1 MGETKEPEQKIR
13 TACIYRVFTNLCI
26 QKTGQW
32 IKASQKEPAIADLSD
47 CEDASLRW
55 LLDNGAIETADG
67 EPVNI
72 PLGDVVKRKPCP
84 CGK

>member
-1 MGETKEPEQKIR
+1 MVKAQEQKIR
-13 TACIYRVFTNLCI
+13 TECIYRVYTNLCI
-26 QKTGQW
+26 RATGQW
-32 IKASQKEPAIADLSD
+32 IKASRDEPAIAELSD

-55 LLDNGAIETADG
+55 LLDTGAIETADG

-72 PLGDVVKRKPCP
+72 PQGDVVKRKPCP